1 MSSFS
6 LKYVSAGKITLIFMF
21 SEKLFSGKMLLK
33 CLNNAYHFRLN
44 KMLKESGV
52 LTQRF
57 LEDWF
62 NSGTALLMKCNFLS
76 FFSRRFIV
84 LPILGDPG
92 AGLSEWD
99 DFSVRPSPG
108 SPGMTSTVR
117 TLPRDTV
124 QLPGYG
130 TVHLLYSIHLV
141 MFNTPVFFL

>member
-1 MSSFS
+1 MFLREKLLLYLGS
-6 LKYVSAGKITLIFMF
+6 LKKV
-21 SEKLFSGKMLLK
+21 FSGKMLLK

-99 DFSVRPSPG
+99 DFFLSSCSWISGDGYR
-108 SPGMTSTVR
+108 TYITQRYSTVTGLWYR
-117 TLPRDTV
+117 TFFV
-124 QLPGYG
+124 QHPPSY
-130 TVHLLYSIHLV
+130 V
-141 MFNTPVFFL
+141 

>member
-1 MSSFS
+1 MFLREKLLLYLGS
-6 LKYVSAGKITLIFMF
+6 LKKV
-21 SEKLFSGKMLLK
+21 FSGKMLLK
-33 CLNNAYHFRLN
+33 CLNNAYHFRFN

-84 LPILGDPG
+84 LPIFGDPG

-99 DFSVRPSPG
+99 DFFLSSCSWISGDDYHTYITQRN
-108 SPGMTSTVR
+108 STVTGLWYR
-117 TLPRDTV
+117 TFVV
-124 QLPGYG
+124 QHPPSY
-130 TVHLLYSIHLV
+130 V
-141 MFNTPVFFL
+141 